1 MGKEIPGQ
9 YRGIT
14 FLTTS
19 AINTDS
25 TIAQQLG
32 TYAAG
37 LTLENIPQATRTRAK
52 FLLLDAIGVALAA
65 ASFEFGRR
73 AVRGLTVLDTGDA
86 QVIGLPQRLAVRDA
100 VLVNGIL
107 AHGLDFDDTSISARV
122 HAGAA
127 CMPAALTL
135 AAALGKSGSQMLLAY
150 IAGMECTMRIGAV
163 AKGVFKEQGF
173 YPVGVAGA
181 FGTAIIAGLLME
193 LDANQ
198 LAMAQ
203 GIAYSTASGNQE
215 FVEEMAWTK
224 RMHPGWAGVGGI
236 TAALLAKGGYIG
248 PTLPYEGRNGLYHVY
263 LGVHEPRS
271 DIALA
276 TQGFNEIWEIDKV
289 AIKPLPACYFSIASI
304 DAACM
309 LYHEHG
315 LRAADIEKVR
325 VLLPQAAVETVC
337 IPAAIRRQ
345 PTDTY
350 AAVFSV
356 YYGVAVALARGCYGL
371 SDLEPTALA
380 DPEVLALIERTEYE
394 IDPHSTFPRYYS
406 GAVRVT
412 TRDGRSFEQREDVHR
427 GAPERP
433 LGESAIIAKF
443 MANATRSL
451 SGDKPARIR
460 DAVLGLETVTNVNTI
475 TGLLAPT

>member
-1 MGKEIPGQ
+1 MNHH
-9 YRGIT
+9 
-14 FLTTS
+14 FMSTS
-19 AINTDS
+19 ANNSND

-32 TYAAG
+32 AYAAG
-37 LTLENIPQATRTRAK
+37 LTLEKIPHATVTRAK
-52 FLLLDAIGVALAA
+52 LLLLDAIGVALAA

-73 AVRGLTVLDTGDA
+73 AVRGLSALDSGDA
-86 QVIGLPQRLAVRDA
+86 QVIGLPHRLAVRDA

-135 AAALGKSGSQMLLAY
+135 AAALGKSGLQMLLAY

-163 AKGVFKEQGF
+163 AKGGFKEQGF

-181 FGTAIIAGLLME
+181 FGTAIIAGRLLD
-193 LDANQ
+193 LDAAE
-198 LAMAQ
+198 LARAQ

-236 TAALLAKGGYIG
+236 TAALLARGGYVG
-248 PTLPYEGRNGLYHVY
+248 PTLPYEGRNGLYRVY
-263 LGVHEPRS
+263 LGAHEPRS
-271 DIALA
+271 DISLA
-276 TQGFNEIWEIDKV
+276 TRGFNEIWEIDKV
-289 AIKPLPACYFSIASI
+289 AVKPLPACYFSIAAI
-304 DAACM
+304 DAACT
-309 LYHEHG
+309 LHHQHS
-315 LRAADIEKVR
+315 LRTADIAQVR

-337 IPAAIRRQ
+337 IPAAIRRK

-356 YYGVAVALARGCYGL
+356 YYGVAVALARGRYGL
-371 SDLEPTALA
+371 ADLEPAVLA
-380 DPEVLALIERTEYE
+380 DPHVLALIERTEYK

-412 TRDGRSFEQREDVHR
+412 THDGRTFEQREDVHR

-433 LGESAIIAKF
+433 LGESAIITKF
-443 MANATRSL
+443 MDNAARRL

-460 DAVLGLETVTNVNTI
+460 DAVLGLETVANVRTVSD
-475 TGLLAPT
+475 LLAPA

>member
-1 MGKEIPGQ
+1 MSTH
-9 YRGIT
+9 R
-14 FLTTS
+14 
-19 AINTDS
+19 

-32 TYAAG
+32 SFAAG
-37 LTLENIPQATRTRAK
+37 LTLERIPQATTARAK
-52 FLLLDAIGVALAA
+52 LLLLDAIGVALAA

-73 AVRGLTVLDTGDA
+73 AVRGLAALDAGNA

-100 VLVNGIL
+100 VLANGIL

-135 AAALGKSGSQMLLAY
+135 AAALGKNGSQMLLAY
-150 IAGMECTMRIGAV
+150 IAGMECAMRIGAV
-163 AKGVFKEQGF
+163 AKGGFKEQGF
-173 YPVGVAGA
+173 YPIGVAGVFA
-181 FGTAIIAGLLME
+181 TAIIAGLLLDLNAAE
-193 LDANQ
+193 LAN
-198 LAMAQ
+198 AQ

-236 TAALLAKGGYIG
+236 TAALLARGGYIG
-248 PTLPYEGRNGLYHVY
+248 PTLPYEGHNGLYRVY
-263 LGVHEPRS
+263 LGTHAARS
-271 DIALA
+271 DISLA
-276 TQGFNEIWEIDKV
+276 TLGFNEIWEIDKV
-289 AIKPLPACYFSIASI
+289 AFKPLPACYFSIAAI
-304 DAACM
+304 DAACA
-309 LYHEHG
+309 LHHEHN

-337 IPAAIRRQ
+337 IPAAIRRK

-356 YYGVAVALARGCYGL
+356 YYGVAVALARGRYGL
-371 SDLEPTALA
+371 SDLEPAALA
-380 DPEVLALIERTEYE
+380 DAEVLALIERTEYE
-394 IDPHSTFPRYYS
+394 IDPYTTFPKFYS

-412 TRDGRSFEQREDVHR
+412 TRDGRTFEQREDMHR

-433 LGESAIIAKF
+433 LSESAIIDKF
-443 MANATRSL
+443 MDNAARSL
-451 SGDKPARIR
+451 SSHNKPARIR
-460 DAVLGLETVTNVNTI
+460 DAVLDLESVTNVRTI
-475 TGLLAPT
+475 TDLLAPT